1 MAIRS
6 GSTILAIADSALMRC
21 LHVIDALRPSPLTAA
36 LTALLGTRLRPI
48 GESDVHDVLGF
59 SGGTIDDGLRARA
72 RRVFVAG
79 AGLDVA
85 AIVHARAY
93 DVIHAVDATSAHRIA
108 PLILGSSATPFVYSG
123 RGLTRPIGGPTFGRA
138 ADESLAAAAD
148 LAILDATVDA
158 SDARAELGSRLV
170 RIDLARS
177 GLVPADGSA
186 LDLEALPPRVPPV
199 LREWLACLA
208 RAAA

>member
-1 MAIRS
+1 
-6 GSTILAIADSALMRC
+6 MRC
-21 LHVIDALRPSPLTAA
+21 LHVIDALRPSPITAA
-36 LTALLGTRLRPI
+36 LTALLGTRLRAT

-59 SGGTIDDGLRARA
+59 SGGMVDDGLRAKA

-93 DVIHAVDATSAHRIA
+93 DVIHAVDAPSAHRIA

-123 RGLTRPIGGPTFGRA
+123 RGLGRPAGPTFGRA

-148 LAILDATVDA
+148 LAILDAMVDA
-158 SDARAELGSRLV
+158 SDARAEIGSRLV

-177 GLVPADGSA
+177 GLLPADGSL
-186 LDLEALPPRVPPV
+186 LDPEALPARASAV

-208 RAAA
+208 RAAAA

>member
-1 MAIRS
+1 
-6 GSTILAIADSALMRC
+6 MRC
-21 LHVIDALRPSPLTAA
+21 LHVIDALRPSPVTAA
-36 LTALLGTRLRPI
+36 LTALLGTRLRST
-48 GESDVHDVLGF
+48 GDSDVHDVLAF

-123 RGLTRPIGGPTFGRA
+123 RGLVRPAGPTFGRA

-148 LAILDATVDA
+148 LTILDAAIDA

-186 LDLEALPPRVPPV
+186 LDVEALPPRAPSV

-208 RAAA
+208 RAAAA

>member
-1 MAIRS
+1 
-6 GSTILAIADSALMRC
+6 MRC
-21 LHVIDALRPSPLTAA
+21 LHVIDALRPSPVTAA
-36 LTALLGTRLRPI
+36 LTALLGTRLRPT
-48 GESDVHDVLGF
+48 GEGDVHDVLGF
-59 SGGTIDDGLRARA
+59 SGGTVDDGLRARA

-93 DVIHAVDATSAHRIA
+93 DVIHAVDASSAHRIA

-123 RGLTRPIGGPTFGRA
+123 RALMHVSGPTFGRA
-138 ADESLAAAAD
+138 ADDSLAAAAD
-148 LAILDATVDA
+148 LTILDAAADA
-158 SDARAELGSRLV
+158 AEARPDLGSRMV
-170 RIDLARS
+170 RLDLSRA

-186 LDLEALPPRVPPV
+186 LSLDALPPRAPSV

-208 RAAA
+208 RAAAA